1 LNEMT
6 DITYGAR
13 FTITAK
19 RERLVTNNENVARS
33 VVIAVLLTI
42 CFFLSPPVWAKSSVQ
57 SVPVYK
63 LVQSHFTLGKFDLL
77 IADDAFKLTLQNK
90 AVLMA
95 KAPTWNVFLY
105 RPEKRVYH
113 DCSREDFLRSGL
125 KWVQISG
132 LPPIN
137 YQQIHEKKI
146 QGERVIVVAGTTP
159 DDRKYRYEV
168 MEPVKVQKEC
178 CELLQRAFR
187 VPYRHAIPLGFD
199 GEEPGH
205 DDLHNE
211 GNVAWQLA
219 VNARRPGGRSAM
231 WRLMTFSWI
240 KTTAPK
246 SEFDYPVGYK
256 RVLSEPEVVLTSG
269 TREVLDDLFGTD
281 SVETAKPA
289 KR

>member
-1 LNEMT
+1 MT
-6 DITYGAR
+6 DITYGAK

-19 RERLVTNNENVARS
+19 RERLVTNNESVARLI
-33 VVIAVLLTI
+33 VTAVLLSI
-42 CFFLSPPVWAKSSVQ
+42 CFFVSLPVWAKSSVQ
-57 SVPVYK
+57 TVPVYK

-95 KAPTWNVFLY
+95 KAPTWKVVLY

-132 LPPIN
+132 LPPIK
-137 YQQIHEKKI
+137 YEQIHEKQV
-146 QGERVIVVAGTTP
+146 QGERVIVVAGTSA

-168 MEPVKVQKEC
+168 IEPVKVQKEC
-178 CELLQRAFR
+178 CELIQRAFR
-187 VPYRHAIPLGFD
+187 VPFRHAIPLRCD

-231 WRLMTFSWI
+231 WRLMTFRWSRE
-240 KTTAPK
+240 TVAK

-256 RVLSEPEVVLTSG
+256 RVLTEPEVVLTAGS
-269 TREVLDDLFGTD
+269 REIIDDLFGTD
-281 SVETAKPA
+281 SSQTKPA